1 MNTKEQLQIETVL
14 TTLELD
20 RKEIARQL
28 KLDRS
33 TVSLTLSGKR
43 AAEDTLDAITGVVAA
58 SFKELVKTASE
69 PATN

>member
-20 RKEIARQL
+20 RQTIAKRL

-43 AAEDTLDAITGVVAA
+43 AAEGTLDAIGEVVAD
-58 SFKELVKTASE
+58 SFKTLVKTTSE
-69 PATN
+69 PLTN

>member
-20 RKEIARQL
+20 RKEIARRL

-33 TVSLTLSGKR
+33 TVSLTLNGKR
-43 AAEDTLDAITGVVAA
+43 SAEDTLEAITGVVAD
-58 SFKELVKTASE
+58 SFKALVKTAAE
-69 PATN
+69 PVTN